1 MFLNIIFGYMLFS
14 LMINVNGHYNKCF
27 DCVVDIH
34 NCRPPKDLFKFTVPQ
49 KDSTKAIPSVNAS
62 GSESE
67 LDKCIKPG
75 VNLTGV
81 LNGVLCSITKDKT
94 CGVISNNYNDEGA
107 VCWACA
113 AACQC
118 DPTKFSKA
126 VREDLTSVIYLES
139 LQIVLYI
146 SGLIIY

>member
-1 MFLNIIFGYMLFS
+1 
-14 LMINVNGHYNKCF
+14 MINVNGQHNKCF
-27 DCVVDIH
+27 DCVVNIH

-49 KDSTKAIPSVNAS
+49 KDSTKAVQREYDS

-67 LDKCIKPG
+67 VDKCIRPDM
-75 VNLTGV
+75 NLTGV

-113 AACQC
+113 TACQC
-118 DPTKFSKA
+118 DRIKFSKA
-126 VREDLTSVIYLES
+126 AREADLTSFIYLES
-139 LQIVLYI
+139 FQILVCI
-146 SGLIIY
+146 SGLGIY